1 MYEQSEN
8 LNKDKEYFKNKPTE
22 NMVLK
27 NTKN

>member
-8 LNKDKEYFKNKPTE
+8 LNKDKEYVKNKLTE